1 MRTKLIT
8 ILFLGFLSSLYC
20 TAQESD
26 TTQKKGMTLE
36 EVTREKQ
43 NPMSGFKSVFLQNVT
58 LPVGEGNANSL
69 SVQPVFPFT
78 IGKVKINTYTIIP
91 IQWLPAMTPEG
102 DKVFGL
108 GNILFNAF
116 LRPAAKPKGPWVW
129 GVGPTLQI
137 PTRTTPELGSNRL
150 SMGPAA
156 LLYYNGSVFSGGVV
170 AQNFWSLGGTGINQV
185 NMFSAQYVA
194 YYNFPKGWYLE
205 SNATI
210 TANWLADADNK
221 WTVPLGGGVGKTFKM
236 GKFYYSAS
244 MQGFYNAV
252 VPEGIGR
259 WMAIAQLQVIFTQ

>member
-1 MRTKLIT
+1 MKI
-8 ILFLGFLSSLYC
+8 ILAISVVVLSCVQAY
-20 TAQESD
+20 AQESG
-26 TTQKKGMTLE
+26 TAQKKELSLE

-69 SVQPVFPFT
+69 SVQPVLPFT
-78 IGKVKINTYTIIP
+78 IAGKVKINTYTIIP
-91 IQWLPAMTPEG
+91 VQWLPAMQAG
-102 DKVFGL
+102 GHRVAGL

-116 LRPAAKPKGPWVW
+116 MRPAAKPKGPWVW

-137 PTRTTPELGSNRL
+137 PTRTAPELGSNRL

-156 LLYYNGSVFSGGVV
+156 LLYYNGSKFSGGVV
-170 AQNFWSLGGTGINQV
+170 AQNFWSLGGEGINKV

-205 SNATI
+205 SNSTI
-210 TANWLADADNK
+210 TSDWLAGPDSR
-221 WTVPLGGGVGKTFKM
+221 WMVPLGGGAGKTFKL
-236 GKFYYSAS
+236 GRFYYSAS

-252 VPEGIGR
+252 VPQGVGR